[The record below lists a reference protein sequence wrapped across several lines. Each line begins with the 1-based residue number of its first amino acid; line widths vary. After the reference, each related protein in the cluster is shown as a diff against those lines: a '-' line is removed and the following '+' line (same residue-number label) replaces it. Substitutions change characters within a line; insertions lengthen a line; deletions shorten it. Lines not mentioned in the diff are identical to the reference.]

1 MSILKNTILF
11 CIGGGSYTALELA
24 WRGRSHISMFALGG
38 ACFLAIGQF
47 NRRFPKLNPALK
59 MAAGSALCT
68 AGELATGL
76 VLNRNHQ
83 IWDYRDLPLNF
94 QGQICLPFSVIW
106 MPVSGVA
113 GWIYRACDKRL

>member
-1 MSILKNTILF
+1 MSIFRNAILF

-24 WRGRSHISMFALGG
+24 WRRRSHISMFCLGG

-47 NRRFPKLNPALK
+47 NRRHPRLNPAAK

-76 VLNRNHQ
+76 ALNRDYR
-83 IWDYRDLPLNF
+83 IWDYRNLPLNF
-94 QGQICLPFSVIW
+94 LGQICLPFSIAW
-106 MPVSGVA
+106 MPVSGLA
-113 GWIYRACDKRL
+113 GWIYNQCDKRL